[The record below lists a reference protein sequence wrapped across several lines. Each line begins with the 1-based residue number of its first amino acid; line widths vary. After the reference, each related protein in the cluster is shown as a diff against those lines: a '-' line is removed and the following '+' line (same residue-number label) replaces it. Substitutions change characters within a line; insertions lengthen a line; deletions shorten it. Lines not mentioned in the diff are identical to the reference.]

1 MSVTISFAIAA
12 GHHLEPTGSFGNS
25 RARPLRSPPG
35 VRHSFLLA
43 SDFHPVPG
51 SSFAIPPAAW
61 PGGCRL
67 FWVSGNAPNPL
78 TLRRKNRYRAGPN
91 LDTHTIKIRATGQR
105 HAARFISGNTQRWH
119 ARFCSISQA
128 HAIPRSALPSFAPSK
143 PDNRM
148 HKSSKNRLPLQGH
161 VGAIG
166 TGCPPPQR
174 SWNRE
179 RLRKSSRRLLLQ
191 EFILGVVRTVP
202 GLPAS
207 TGSHRAPAAWSLLRQ
222 GQN

>member
-1 MSVTISFAIAA
+1 MSVTSSFAIAA

-51 SSFAIPPAAW
+51 SSFAIPPAAG

-91 LDTHTIKIRATGQR
+91 RDTHTTKIRVADQR
-105 HAARFISGNTQRWH
+105 HTAWHRREHPAMPCPILLDLASPRDTTQCLAVLCAILTLQPYAHSPEKRFTAPVPRQSFVVAMCTDYARAACRIR
-119 ARFCSISQA
+119 QA
-128 HAIPRSALPSFAPSK
+128 
-143 PDNRM
+143 
-148 HKSSKNRLPLQGH
+148 
-161 VGAIG
+161 
-166 TGCPPPQR
+166 
-174 SWNRE
+174 
-179 RLRKSSRRLLLQ
+179 
-191 EFILGVVRTVP
+191 ILK
-202 GLPAS
+202 
-207 TGSHRAPAAWSLLRQ
+207 
-222 GQN
+222 